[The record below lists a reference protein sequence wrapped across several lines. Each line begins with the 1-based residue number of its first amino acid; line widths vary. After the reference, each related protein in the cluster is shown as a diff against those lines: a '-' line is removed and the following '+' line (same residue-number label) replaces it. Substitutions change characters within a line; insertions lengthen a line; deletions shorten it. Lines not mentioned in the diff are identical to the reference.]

1 MRTLLILLLL
11 AVIAVSILTKRG
23 TIEGKK
29 NKNKK
34 KRQKFNGMSKK
45 EKKRIK
51 DMYGVSG
58 RSDYAKAV
66 NDEKAL
72 MKELESRKEFLKN
85 KSKASKQ
92 AFKDVFRG
100 YYRRSELRFNDDGTW
115 AKNGSYGQY
124 QGTGGKNLVN
134 FRAGTYADDDGNT
147 IPWYKIIFNLING
160 EAKAKKNKRKQKE
173 KKKHLFG
180 GSLKATSVAM
190 KGLSKSDLADYA
202 KTSDIAANYVTN
214 SDLQAADYMTNTDFN
229 NDLVM
234 NEDFYKTF
242 ILTQNESGLN
252 NWLKDDDDSDARK
265 DRINDRYDQH
275 IRFFRS

>member
-23 TIEGKK
+23 TIEGK
-29 NKNKK
+29 KNKK

-66 NDEKAL
+66 NDEQAL
-72 MKELESRKEFLKN
+72 MKELESRKKFLKK

-100 YYRRSELRFNDDGTW
+100 YYKRNELKFDDDGTW
-115 AKNGSYGQY
+115 NTSGAKGQY
-124 QGTGGKNLVN
+124 QGGGGKNLVN
-134 FRAGTYADDDGNT
+134 FRADTGNNT
-147 IPWYKIIFNLING
+147 AWYEIIFNLING

-190 KGLSKSDLADYA
+190 NGLSKSDLADYA
-202 KTSDIAANYVTN
+202 KTSDIAADYVSNTA
-214 SDLQAADYMTNTDFN
+214 LQGYDYLD
-229 NDLVM
+229 DDGLIM
-234 NEDFYKTF
+234 NPDFYKTF

-252 NWLKDDDDSDARK
+252 NWLSDDDDMTARQT
-265 DRINDRYDQH
+265 RINERYDQH
-275 IRFFRS
+275 IRFFSS